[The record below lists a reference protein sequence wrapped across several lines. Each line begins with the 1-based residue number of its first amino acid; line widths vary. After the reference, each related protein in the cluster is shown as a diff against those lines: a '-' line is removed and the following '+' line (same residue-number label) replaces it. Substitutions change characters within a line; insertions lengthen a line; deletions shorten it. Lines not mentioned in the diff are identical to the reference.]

1 MTKLLKINEQL
12 TPHSCRRFFTLE
24 KLRETNG
31 DMNLVRLL
39 LGHNSLKMVMY
50 YQQTIHENQSL
61 VGQRNTLDLGKVI
74 ERNEG

>member
-1 MTKLLKINEQL
+1 
-12 TPHSCRRFFTLE
+12 
-24 KLRETNG
+24 
-31 DMNLVRLL
+31 
-39 LGHNSLKMVMY
+39 MY